1 MTRRRP
7 DSLRIDGATALVTG
21 GAQGIGF
28 SVARELTSA
37 GASVA
42 LVDIDRGAVARAAAD
57 LGDNALALSADVRDR
72 RAMSEAVAAASSH
85 FGTLDVVVANAGVTP
100 SPGTLRT
107 LPPDEFDRVIDIN
120 LTGVYNTVT
129 PALDL
134 IVANRGHIVV
144 VTSCAAF
151 TPGAGGSP
159 YMISKAAVEQLG
171 RALRV
176 ELAPHGATAGLAYF
190 GLVETT
196 MTHAM
201 LDEDDL
207 GRAINDLLPW
217 PLNRRITADTA
228 ARTIVA
234 GITRRATSTVAPEG
248 WRQYSWLRG
257 MINPLIDRHMA
268 TSRHLHSL
276 IRRLEDRA
284 R

>member
-1 MTRRRP
+1 MNRRRA

-57 LGDNALALSADVRDR
+57 LGDNALALAADVRDR